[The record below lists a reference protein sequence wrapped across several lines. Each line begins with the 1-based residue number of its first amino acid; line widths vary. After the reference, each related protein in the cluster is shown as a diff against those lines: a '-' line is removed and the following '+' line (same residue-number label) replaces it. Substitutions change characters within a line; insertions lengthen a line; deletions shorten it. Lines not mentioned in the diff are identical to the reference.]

1 MDQLQKSLTQSLDG
15 LEQLQKTLAL
25 SALSH
30 TETVRCD
37 HNSTTIT
44 TTTTTAASEEDEEA
58 SGPHEK
64 SEQQLSSSYTAA
76 VDLSEIHPTFT
87 ALVKLISHQA
97 TLLAVS
103 WKGSDIKE
111 ATSACMALSTST
123 SQLVLAVESTPMHVG
138 RLVKR
143 HVVLATMSLLHAV
156 VSLLSMDPFA
166 REVQNQPGKHQSQEA
181 AWKAINSSAGQV
193 WASCTEM
200 EHLPLTN
207 AALAVTRLQLCDSQL
222 EDAVM
227 ECQDRLDGKDSIMC
241 DLSDMDDDEWDEC
254 TATTTESK
262 SRGVDPYTGSE
273 EDRTWITT
281 IQSMIKTC
289 RLSIKLIVTELSK
302 CTPQSSK
309 GNHAIDLIIKLADN
323 YVECADNI
331 VSDIDGPLDDTHGQI
346 RTSVDALGNAQKQ
359 FLGAIETLFTLQP
372 PLPSPQED
380 ACSQIWLNLYLDKT
394 ILLIEKLQIKS

>member
-44 TTTTTAASEEDEEA
+44 TAAFEEEEEA
-58 SGPHEK
+58 SDPHEEG
-64 SEQQLSSSYTAA
+64 EQQLSSSPSTSSYTAA

-181 AWKAINSSAGQV
+181 AWKAINSSAGQI
-193 WASCTEM
+193 W
-200 EHLPLTN
+200 
-207 AALAVTRLQLCDSQL
+207 
-222 EDAVM
+222 
-227 ECQDRLDGKDSIMC
+227 
-241 DLSDMDDDEWDEC
+241 DDDEWDEC